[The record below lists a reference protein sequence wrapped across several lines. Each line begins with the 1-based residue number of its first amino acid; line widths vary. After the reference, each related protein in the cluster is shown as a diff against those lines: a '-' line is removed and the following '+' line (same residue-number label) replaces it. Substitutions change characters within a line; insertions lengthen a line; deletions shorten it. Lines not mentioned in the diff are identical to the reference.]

1 MTPLFA
7 SSLQPV
13 LAPHQPAHV
22 LLIQSLSLSRFVHA
36 QPLSHPLFH
45 FHTCPAPAQVA
56 RQTRPDGGRRQRLC
70 CGPFGIHLSL
80 CSQDRGLCRDIAVL
94 EAFNILYTTRHRE
107 RERGSEE
114 EIQRW
119 RTIVK
124 ADRRVREKWCMI
136 LGTSSKGS
144 RQRDREMVDFFL
156 ASNTLKQTVF
166 SCRYLSHLPVQLL
179 RIVDFV
185 GVRK

>member
-1 MTPLFA
+1 MRIKHF
-7 SSLQPV
+7 V
-13 LAPHQPAHV
+13 V
-22 LLIQSLSLSRFVHA
+22 LSRYGARLKGDASFCVIFTTCFSSPPTRACPPHPVTVILSFVHA

-45 FHTCPAPAQVA
+45 FHTCPAPAQVV

-124 ADRRVREKWCMI
+124 ADRRVREK
-136 LGTSSKGS
+136 
-144 RQRDREMVDFFL
+144 
-156 ASNTLKQTVF
+156 
-166 SCRYLSHLPVQLL
+166 
-179 RIVDFV
+179 
-185 GVRK
+185 